1 MNASTGT
8 ILLVE
13 DEEHDVEF
21 LKRAFGRVGVGTP
34 IHAVGNGEEAV
45 RYLSGTGKY
54 ADRQAHPF
62 PRVMITDVKMPQMG
76 GLELLK
82 WIQDNPRYRV
92 VPTIVLTSSTQ
103 PEDVQLAFERG
114 ASGYMVKPV
123 DFGELEALARAIA
136 EYWRLSLVPSMQ
148 AK

>member
-1 MNASTGT
+1 MNTSTGT

-21 LKRAFGRVGVGTP
+21 IKRAFSRVGVSNP
-34 IHAVGNGEEAV
+34 IHAVRNGEEAV
-45 RYLSGTGKY
+45 EYLSGAGKY
-54 ADRQAHPF
+54 ADRQTHPF
-62 PRVMITDVKMPQMG
+62 PRVMITDVKMPQMS

-123 DFGELEALARAIA
+123 DFAELETVARAIS
-136 EYWRLSLVPSMQ
+136 EYWRLSLIPSLH
-148 AK
+148 A